1 VNCYGKPFEIRV
13 DEIDV
18 NGRLHH
24 TKVLQYCSHT
34 RYCQLAEMGWTVD
47 RMAAHGIGAVTFTE
61 GIRYR
66 LEVRLGDLITAT
78 HQVIGYSA
86 DGTRWCTR
94 NQVMR
99 PDGAIAAIVTTTGA
113 WFGLRSR
120 RIQGIATPAGRG
132 HRRHPVARL
141 HRPLRADQRSTAGH
155 RPNRYAARQCSTLAA
170 TLTIFPALKAVGTS
184 AKPERLPMK
193 YLAVSTLVGTG
204 LDAVGVVLT
213 STCRRSATHSADV
226 AVFAVNTPGDKAQT
240 V

>member
-24 TKVLQYCSHT
+24 MKVLEYCSHT
-34 RYCQLAEMGWTVD
+34 RCCQLAEMGWTVD
-47 RMAAHGIGAVTFTE
+47 RMAAHGIGAVTLTE

-78 HQVIGYSA
+78 HQVI
-86 DGTRWCTR
+86 
-94 NQVMR
+94 
-99 PDGAIAAIVTTTGA
+99 
-113 WFGLRSR
+113 
-120 RIQGIATPAGRG
+120 QGIATPAGRG
-132 HRRHPVARL
+132 HRCHPVARL
-141 HRPLRADQRSTAGH
+141 HRPLRADQRTAAGH

-184 AKPERLPMK
+184 AKPEGLPMK
-193 YLAVSTLVGTG
+193 YLGVSTLVGTG
-204 LDAVGVVLT
+204 LDAVAVVLT
-213 STCRRSATHSADV
+213 STCRRSATHSADD
-226 AVFAVNTPGDKAQT
+226 AVFAVNTPADKAQT